1 MILGMA
7 GITNNTV
14 QEIVSMLGSPVS
26 ADDYLLLLNV
36 YPSFK
41 IPFIIEE
48 TRKFLDLFST
58 YLRGE
63 EFQKRIFEIIQISY
77 EICDLVDNM
86 PDVLQKTSFVNLLE
100 LYLDYSRLERKD
112 EMLNYL
118 TLSFDTLAPGPRIL
132 NLCLLVDPVLKSKE
146 YIQDQNKLAEM
157 EIIYT
162 PMTSTEKS
170 LKAEVDRWIKS
181 QKLDLSQQEFLT
193 SQLKALLNKLVIKY
207 DINTSTESYQELI
220 IECQE
225 MLNMQL
231 TVLSL
236 MSELG
241 DEDLSP
247 KPLA

>member
-1 MILGMA
+1 MTG
-7 GITNNTV
+7 NNTYIV
-14 QEIVSMLGSPVS
+14 EEITRLLGTPVS
-26 ADDYLLLLNV
+26 AEDYLTLLNV

-48 TRKFLDLFST
+48 TRKFLNYFST

-77 EICDLVDNM
+77 EICDLVDNI
-86 PDVLQKTSFVNLLE
+86 PDVLVKTTFVNLLE
-100 LYLDYSRLERKD
+100 LYLDYSNLERKD

-118 TLSFDTLAPGPRIL
+118 TLSFDSLAPGPKIL
-132 NLCLLVDPVLKSKE
+132 NLCLLVEPVLKSEE
-146 YIQDQNKLAEM
+146 YIKDQSKFAEF
-157 EIIYT
+157 EVVYA
-162 PMTSTEKS
+162 PMTSTEIR
-170 LKAEVDRWIKS
+170 LKGEVDKWIKT
-181 QKLDLSQQEFLT
+181 QKLDPSRQDFLSH
-193 SQLKALLNKLVIKY
+193 QLNGILNGLAIKF
-207 DINTSTESYQELI
+207 DVDTSTEAYKELE
-220 IECQE
+220 IECRE

-247 KPLA
+247 QPLA